1 MSNRWSI
8 LALLFAV
15 RATMAFQ
22 FQSIAALAPLIRRD
36 FGVTSPTSGSPSV
49 ST

>member
-36 FGVTSPTSGSPSV
+36 FGVNLADIGLAIGL
-49 ST
+49 